1 MLFRI
6 ILLTWHYF
14 TRSWRFPTLRLL
26 STPIVWRRNTKIL
39 VFTFI
44 FTLFPKPNHSILMTV
59 FTFAIRLFFIRLLL
73 LNHKR
78 SLSFLE
84 GWLRRLNAIS
94 TNQFLAW
101 ISSNWVSCITLWSC
115 LIGSWGITSSLLE
128 TLLSL
133 GSELIRPERC
143 LCTGAHGSTALT
155 QLATHCLF
163 FQIGWI
169 LTLDFL
175 RPTFALLQAHLGFVL
190 DLQSSD
196 HDAVL
201 YALT

>member
-6 ILLTWHYF
+6 VLLTWHHL
-14 TRSWRFPTLRLL
+14 TRSWWFPTLRLL

-39 VFTFI
+39 IFPFI
-44 FTLFPKPNHSILMTV
+44 SALIPKPNHSILVAV
-59 FTFAIRLFFIRLLL
+59 FTIAIRLFFIRLLF

-78 SLSFLE
+78 PLSFLE
-84 GWLRRLNAIS
+84 GRLRCLNAIS
-94 TNQFLAW
+94 TNQFLTW

-115 LIGSWGITSSLLE
+115 LICCWGIACSLLE

-155 QLATHCLF
+155 QLTTHGLL

-175 RPTFALLQAHLGFVL
+175 RSSFRLLQTHLSFVL
-190 DLQSSD
+190 DLKSCD
-196 HDAVL
+196 HDTVFD
-201 YALT
+201 ALS